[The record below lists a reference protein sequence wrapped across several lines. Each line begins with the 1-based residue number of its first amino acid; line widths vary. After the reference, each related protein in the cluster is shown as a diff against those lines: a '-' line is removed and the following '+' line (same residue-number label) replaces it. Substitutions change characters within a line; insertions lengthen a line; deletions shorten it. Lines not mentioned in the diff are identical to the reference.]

1 MDSTKPY
8 APVKIP
14 MSAWA
19 EEDQPRHKILL
30 KGRSTLS
37 DAELL
42 SLLIGCGN
50 EEENALDIARNMLS
64 GSNNSL
70 TEFGKLSS
78 SDLMRHKGIGQS
90 KAVAIVAAF
99 ELGRRRK
106 NEDAITRNQI
116 TNSMDIFNIMHPYL
130 GDLTHEEFWV
140 LFLNRA
146 NRVMGKHQVSS
157 GGMTGT
163 VVDPKI
169 IFKQALDAK
178 ATTIVLTHNHP
189 SGNTRPSQQDVDL
202 TKKLVDGGKLLEI
215 SVIDHII
222 ICNHSFFSF
231 ADEGM
236 I

>member
-1 MDSTKPY
+1 MNQQTPY
-8 APVKIP
+8 TPTKIP

-42 SLLIGCGN
+42 SLIIGNGN
-50 EEENALDIARNMLS
+50 EEENALEIARNMLS

-70 TEFGKLSS
+70 IEFGKLSYV
-78 SDLMRHKGIGQS
+78 DLIRYKGIGQS
-90 KAVAIVAAF
+90 KAVAIVAAI

-116 TNSMDIFNIMHPYL
+116 SNSMDIFNIMHPYL
-130 GDLTHEEFWV
+130 GDLTHEEFWI

-169 IFKQALDAK
+169 LFKQALDAK
-178 ATTIVLTHNHP
+178 ATHLALCHNHP
-189 SGNTRPSQQDVDL
+189 SGSVKPSEQDIRL
-202 TKKLVDGGKLLEI
+202 TKQVVEGGKILEI
-215 SVIDHII
+215 HVIDHVII
-222 ICNHSFFSF
+222 GNHMYFSF